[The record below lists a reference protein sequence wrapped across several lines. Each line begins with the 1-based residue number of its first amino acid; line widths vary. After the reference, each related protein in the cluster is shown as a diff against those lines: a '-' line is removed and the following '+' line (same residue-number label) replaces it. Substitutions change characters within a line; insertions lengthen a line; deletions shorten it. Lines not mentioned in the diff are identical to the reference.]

1 MSKNLGIKLIRDLKE
16 NAVQFLAIFLMC
28 FFAMFIMEESKEK
41 YVPAVIHYLGQ
52 LLIALSLMF
61 LK

>member
-1 MSKNLGIKLIRDLKE
+1 MI
-16 NAVQFLAIFLMC
+16 IFCILC
-28 FFAMFIMEESKEK
+28 LSFAAMFIMEESKEK

>member
-28 FFAMFIMEESKEK
+28 FFAMFIMEAFDSVVSGMGKSVDE
-41 YVPAVIHYLGQ
+41 
-52 LLIALSLMF
+52 
-61 LK
+61 